1 MINIHDLLAR
11 MAEDPFMMVPHYEVT
26 ELAREVANYRSA
38 PIVGYLVSSPNLI
51 TPHFV
56 KDESSARRL
65 AAIAG
70 VNVQVL
76 ELTPRRTIVCNVLD
90 EKENHPQFLELLP

>member
-26 ELAREVANYRSA
+26 ELARECARYRA
-38 PIVGYLVSSPNLI
+38 EQPMGYLVQSPNLLQ
-51 TPHFV
+51 PHFV

-65 AAIAG
+65 AGLAG
-70 VNVQVL
+70 VNVTIIEVM
-76 ELTPRRTIVCNVLD
+76 PRRVVLANVID
-90 EKENHPQFLELLP
+90 EKSID